1 MTVLDKLLS
10 LEWSA
15 IWVWS
20 KFWLVFLS
28 TFAGLY
34 ILRNFTWS
42 RLQTF
47 FTRNSLPWGTD
58 LLRAAESPI
67 RIGVFCFALI
77 FGLHYAPESFQ
88 SKLALASGSKI
99 LVVILGLWALDR
111 VLVVFVKYQRIYPRL
126 SLSGRSLLLTIFRVL
141 LISLGVLI
149 LLDTLGVAITP
160 VLASL
165 GVGSVAVA
173 LALQETLTNLFS
185 GIYLL
190 IDQPI
195 RIGDFVKI
203 DEGMEGFVRKI
214 GWRSTHIQVL
224 SNNTIIIPNSN
235 LSNSRV
241 NNYNLPDSETA
252 VLINIG
258 ISYQNDLDKVEKVT
272 IEVATEIMKT
282 IPGCVSTFSPFI
294 RYNDFTESAVK
305 FTVILRAKQFIDN
318 YLIKHEFLKSLHAR
332 YRHEGITF
340 GYPQRVVQ
348 LGSPTA
354 STSTPSTLMREP
366 IVQ

>member
-1 MTVLDKLLS
+1 MMDQLLS
-10 LEWSA
+10 LEWNA
-15 IWVWS
+15 IWTWS

-28 TFAGLY
+28 TFIGLY
-34 ILRNFTWS
+34 VLRNFIWS
-42 RLQTF
+42 RLQVLFARTPL
-47 FTRNSLPWGTD
+47 SWQTD
-58 LLRAAESPI
+58 LLRAAEAPI

-77 FGLHYAPESFQ
+77 FGLHYTPESFQ
-88 SKLALASGSKI
+88 SKLALTSGSKI
-99 LVVILGLWALDR
+99 LVVILSLWALDR
-111 VLVVFVKYQRIYPRL
+111 VLVVFVRYQTIYPRL
-126 SLSGRSLLLTIFRVL
+126 SLSGRSLLLTILRVL
-141 LISLGVLI
+141 LISFGILI

-252 VLINIG
+252 VLINLG
-258 ISYQNDLDKVEKVT
+258 VSYQNDLEKVEKVT

-282 IPGCVSTFSPFI
+282 IPGCVSTFVPFI
-294 RYNDFTESAVK
+294 RYNDFTESCVK

-318 YLIKHEFLKSLHAR
+318 YLIKHEFLKSIHAR
-332 YRHEGITF
+332 YRQEGITF

-348 LGSPTA
+348 LS
-354 STSTPSTLMREP
+354 STLPPTNNTLTFLREP